1 MKNILVYIVDCMMS
15 PRGGKLG
22 YNYFLKKELDNLG
35 VTNIHYIHRETSI
48 NQNVNSR
55 IHSLKQDRIKK
66 LSYYIEECLSE
77 VSDTVWL

>member
-35 VTNIHYIHRETSI
+35 FTNIHNIHRETSI
-48 NQNVNSR
+48 NQNLNSR
-55 IHSLKQDRIKK
+55 IHS
-66 LSYYIEECLSE
+66 
-77 VSDTVWL
+77 